1 MIFVNKPFL
10 PDISKYT
17 SMLEYIWKSNQ
28 LTNEGPLA
36 KELEINL
43 CNYLG
48 IDQLCLINNC
58 TNGLLMSINDFEP
71 EDEIITT
78 PFSFVATTSTIS
90 WSKFK
95 PVFCDIDEKY
105 FFIDVNKIESLIT
118 KKTKAVMATHIY
130 GNAGNLDALE
140 SICKQNNI
148 RLIFD
153 AAHAFSV
160 KYKNKS
166 ILNYGDMSILS
177 FHATKVYHTVEGGA
191 IYCKDKNFDE
201 KMRLK
206 RNFGFDNYKIT
217 EIGINSKIS
226 EYHAAMGLVVLDEMQ
241 RILQNRKGIFEYYN
255 KILKDLVANQ
265 KISTINLNPDID
277 WNYSYYPVLMRDES
291 VVEKTIN
298 VLQKNDILCRRY
310 FYPSLSKLYYTN
322 SEYTPVA
329 NDVSKRVI
337 CLPMYYN
344 LEYQNIDKICK
355 IVESCC

>member
-17 SMLEYIWKSNQ
+17 NMIAHIWKTNQ

-36 KELEINL
+36 KELESKL
-43 CNYLG
+43 CRYLG
-48 IDQLCLINNC
+48 LDQLCIVNNC
-58 TNGLLMSINDFEP
+58 TNGLLMAMNDFDP
-71 EDEIITT
+71 DDEIITT
-78 PFSFVATTSTIS
+78 PFSFVATTSTIA

-105 FFIDVNKIESLIT
+105 YFIDTDKIEPLIT
-118 KKTKAVMATHIY
+118 KKTKAIMATHIY
-130 GNAGNLDALE
+130 GNTGDLDKLQ
-140 SICKQNNI
+140 SICDHYKI

-153 AAHAFSV
+153 AAHAFAV

-166 ILNYGDMSILS
+166 ILNYGDISVLS

-191 IYCKDKNFDE
+191 IFCKDKQLDE
-201 KMRLK
+201 KMRVK

-226 EYHAAMGLVVLDEMQ
+226 EYHAAMGLVVLDEMES
-241 RILQNRKGIFEYYN
+241 ILQNRKSIFEHYN
-255 KILKDLVANQ
+255 KNLKYVIADK
-265 KISTINLNPDID
+265 KITNINLNQNID
-277 WNYSYYPVLMRDES
+277 WNYSYYPIILHDES
-291 VVEKTIN
+291 IVEKTIDT
-298 VLQKNDILCRRY
+298 LQKDNIFCRRY
-310 FYPSLSKLYYTN
+310 FHPSLSKLYYAN
-322 SEYTPVA
+322 GGNTPVA
-329 NDVSKRVI
+329 NDISERVI

-344 LEYQNIDKICK
+344 LEYENIDKICK